1 LTLINHTSNGSFPLS
16 EHSTRMSSK
25 KKATPAKSR
34 EEKLAKAPLRYD
46 FKDAFFYTKKTVPK
60 PPRHLIGT
68 VKLKKVHDASKVD
81 PKGATLLNTGTLQWF
96 SYQSENIKELKGK
109 TFDDE
114 TLANVATINR
124 FFLTV
129 VRIDEERSDIAKATV
144 AITSERTDAFKQANK
159 AWKVLKRKC
168 QECVDAG
175 TGIEPPLVGFKD
187 AHRDNPGALGRHLK
201 VIDKFFLQY
210 KKFLKYRGKWK
221 LKLTKKKAAS
231 PPPKALKPQLTF
243 NAENESDSSGI
254 EGDDSD
260 SDEAEVETT
269 KDSAKKSKKSA
280 KSDKESESSDS
291 DSSESSEEGAAKEP
305 PKAAAKSS
313 AQMSDSDSSDSS
325 EEDVAKSPP
334 KAAAKA
340 SAQESDSDSSEA
352 EEYELADGTTVYVD
366 SSWNAYNEAGEKLG
380 VVNPKTKTLKRTWA
394 AARKAKDAAE
404 ARVKKSFVSHPDGKK
419 QAQLV
424 EDAKVVARKEEIDML
439 KKRKFKKSGN
449 QNEFARLYKR
459 GFTADQVQ
467 EIMEAQKANGY
478 YSEGDPSLDDSST
491 DSDADARQTLLKE
504 TGQKKPAARRTPKS
518 KTHLTPKRT
527 HEQVNKRSSNKKK
540 KRNRATEPSEKYHK
554 DRSRESNEK
563 KREKRRKKNKKSKGS
578 PSAATP

>member
-1 LTLINHTSNGSFPLS
+1 
-16 EHSTRMSSK
+16 MSK
-25 KKATPAKSR
+25 TAA
-34 EEKLAKAPLRYD
+34 KLAKQRANRLKKEKKAPLRVC
-46 FKDAFFYTKKTVPK
+46 FKEAFFYTKRTPK
-60 PPRHLIGT
+60 DEMKGHKIGQ
-68 VKLKKVHDASKVD
+68 VKLPNVHDGFYVD
-81 PKGATLLNTGTLQWF
+81 PKAAALLNTGTLQWF
-96 SYQSENIKELKGK
+96 AYQTKNISELRGKAFDIATTKNIEIVNRY
-109 TFDDE
+109 FE
-114 TLANVATINR
+114 SNVA
-124 FFLTV
+124 
-129 VRIDEERSDIAKATV
+129 IDEAKSDFAKVTV
-144 AITSERTDAFKQANK
+144 AVTTERTSAFNRAYK
-159 AWKVLKRKC
+159 AWKKLKQTC
-168 QECVDAG
+168 QDIADDYG
-175 TGIEPPLVGFKD
+175 SSKTDLPLVGFRD
-187 AHRDNPGALGRHLK
+187 AQRKKPGALGQHIK
-201 VIDKFFLQY
+201 VINKFFQQY
-210 KKFLKYRGKWK
+210 AKYVKYRAKWK
-221 LKLTKKKAAS
+221 QAITKKET
-231 PPPKALKPQLTF
+231 PVPVVIEVRPQLSF
-243 NAENESDSSGI
+243 QADEDSDSSGLG
-254 EGDDSD
+254 ESDSDSD
-260 SDEAEVETT
+260 SDEEEGKTT

-280 KSDKESESSDS
+280 KSDEESESSDS

-439 KKRKFKKSGN
+439 KKRN
-449 QNEFARLYKR
+449 
-459 GFTADQVQ
+459 
-467 EIMEAQKANGY
+467 
-478 YSEGDPSLDDSST
+478 PSLDDSST

-527 HEQVNKRSSNKKK
+527 HEQVNKRPSNKKK
-540 KRNRATEPSEKYHK
+540 KRNRATEPSEKYHI
-554 DRSRESNEK
+554 DRSRESYEK
-563 KREKRRKKNKKSKGS
+563 KRKLKKSKGGEE
-578 PSAATP
+578 TP

>member
-1 LTLINHTSNGSFPLS
+1 
-16 EHSTRMSSK
+16 MSK
-25 KKATPAKSR
+25 TAA
-34 EEKLAKAPLRYD
+34 KLAKQRANRLKKEKKAPLRVC
-46 FKDAFFYTKKTVPK
+46 FKEAFFYTKRTPK
-60 PPRHLIGT
+60 DEMKGHKIGQ
-68 VKLKKVHDASKVD
+68 VKLPNVHDGFYVD
-81 PKGATLLNTGTLQWF
+81 PKAAALLNTGTLQWF
-96 SYQSENIKELKGK
+96 AYQTKNISELRGKAFDGATTKNIEIVNRY
-109 TFDDE
+109 FE
-114 TLANVATINR
+114 SNVA
-124 FFLTV
+124 
-129 VRIDEERSDIAKATV
+129 IDEAKSDFAKVTV
-144 AITSERTDAFKQANK
+144 AVTTERTSAFNRAYK
-159 AWKVLKRKC
+159 AWKKLKQTC
-168 QECVDAG
+168 QDIADDYG
-175 TGIEPPLVGFKD
+175 SSKTDLPLVGFRD
-187 AHRDNPGALGRHLK
+187 AQRKKPGALGQHIK
-201 VIDKFFLQY
+201 VINKFFQQY
-210 KKFLKYRGKWK
+210 AKYVKYRAKWK
-221 LKLTKKKAAS
+221 QAITKKET
-231 PPPKALKPQLTF
+231 PVPVVIEVRPQLSF
-243 NAENESDSSGI
+243 QADEDSDSSGLG
-254 EGDDSD
+254 ESDSDSD
-260 SDEAEVETT
+260 SDEEEGKTT

-280 KSDKESESSDS
+280 KSDEESESSDS